1 MCKIEFFDDSF
12 NLLSAHMVDV
22 QALGVDYLTFEPSK
36 IYVHGDS
43 KARKGCFCRVSGT
56 ISYEGVVSD
65 IQPETSGETV
75 SVRPLQAL
83 FDFDVFSTAFE
94 DVAAFILQ
102 AVSDS
107 IVTNADKLQNRPLE
121 ITNSAPAAPRPIES
135 SGTKLNLLSLISS
148 ALKIYGIAVDCK
160 LDLSQKGKK
169 VVAEIKQ
176 ITATQTV
183 EADKP
188 NVISKK
194 ITLGDSYGSVNKII
208 IRKTEKDIETGIVSV
223 LDTVP
228 FFLHTDGSVSSVNK
242 NRITPVFWT
251 LEELLICDDWNSKAL
266 AKATEKLSPQKYD
279 NEIELVLRKGDGIVH
294 PGLMQIGTAV
304 TVFYNK
310 KPYSSI
316 LTGKTQQ
323 KDTVTLT
330 FGCVRVSLT
339 KKLILER
346 RNNK

>member
-22 QALGVDYLTFEPSK
+22 QALGIDYLTFEPSK

-56 ISYEGVVSD
+56 ISYEGIVSD
-65 IQPETSGETV
+65 VQPETSGETV

-83 FDFDVFSTAFE
+83 FDFDVFSTE
-94 DVAAFILQ
+94 YDDVAEFILE
-102 AVSDS
+102 AITDNIVSNTD
-107 IVTNADKLQNRPLE
+107 TLQNRPLA
-121 ITNSAPAAPRPIES
+121 ITNSAPAASRPIEN
-135 SGTKLNLLSLISS
+135 SGNKLNLLSLISN

-160 LDLSQKGKK
+160 LDLSKDGKK

-176 ITATQTV
+176 VTATQTV

-188 NVISKK
+188 NIISKK
-194 ITLGDSYGSVNKII
+194 ITLGDGYGSVNKII
-208 IRKTEKDIETGIVSV
+208 IRKTEKDSETGIVSV

-228 FFLHTDGSVSSVNK
+228 FFLHTDGSVSNVNV
-242 NRITPVFWT
+242 NRITPVFWS
-251 LEELLICDDWNSKAL
+251 LEDIQNCEEWDSKAL
-266 AKATEKLSPQKYD
+266 SKATEKLSPQKYD

-316 LTGKTQQ
+316 LTGKTLQ

-330 FGCVRVSLT
+330 FGCVRVALT
-339 KKLILER
+339 KKLIMER
-346 RNNK
+346 RNK

>member
-22 QALGVDYLTFEPSK
+22 QALGTDYLTFEPSK

-56 ISYEGVVSD
+56 ISYEGIVSD
-65 IQPETSGETV
+65 VQPETSGETV

-83 FDFDVFSTAFE
+83 FDFDVFSTE
-94 DVAAFILQ
+94 YDDVAEFILE
-102 AVSDS
+102 AITDNIVSNTD
-107 IVTNADKLQNRPLE
+107 TLQNRPLE
-121 ITNSAPAAPRPIES
+121 ITNSAPAASRPIEN
-135 SGTKLNLLSLISS
+135 SGNKLNLLSLISN

-160 LDLSQKGKK
+160 LDLSKDGKK

-188 NVISKK
+188 NIISKK

-208 IRKTEKDIETGIVSV
+208 IRKTEKDSETGIVSV

-228 FFLHTDGSVSSVNK
+228 FFLHTDGSVSNVNV
-242 NRITPVFWT
+242 NRITPVFWS
-251 LEELLICDDWNSKAL
+251 LEDIQNCEEWDSKAL

-279 NEIELVLRKGDGIVH
+279 NEIELVLRKGDSIVH

-316 LTGKTQQ
+316 LTGKTLQ

-330 FGCVRVSLT
+330 FGCVRVALT
-339 KKLILER
+339 KKLIMER
-346 RNNK
+346 RNK